1 MDRAPPSIQA
11 VTDEGSVQPQ
21 AVFASIRGRRSVKLK
36 DLDPA
41 PIDLTHVERMLEAAN
56 WAPSHG
62 KTEPWRFAVFCG
74 DDRRIVSDA
83 MSAAYRNLSRG
94 VSFSEDGLA
103 ATAGK
108 VWLAPVWI
116 ALGVEPDPKRPEW
129 EELIAF
135 GCAVHNAQLMACA
148 FGLGSKWTSGSTA
161 THPLVAEAVG
171 FSQATQL
178 RGFLYVGRPAVP
190 WPEGERRPI
199 EDKVRWVGECAPWPQ
214 GEA

>member
-1 MDRAPPSIQA
+1 M
-11 VTDEGSVQPQ
+11 
-21 AVFASIRGRRSVKLK
+21 VFASIRGRRSVKLK
-36 DLDPA
+36 DLDPG
-41 PIDLTHVERMLEAAN
+41 PIDLALVERMLEAAN

-74 DDRRIVSDA
+74 EQRRIVSDA
-83 MSAAYRNLSRG
+83 MSAAYREING
-94 VSFSEDGLA
+94 DGSFSENGLA

-116 ALGVEPDPKRPEW
+116 ALGVAPDPNRPEW

-135 GCAVHNAQLMACA
+135 GCAVHNAQLMACS

-161 THPLVAEAVG
+161 THPRVAEAVG
-171 FSQATQL
+171 FPAGTQL

-190 WPEGERRPI
+190 WPEGQRRPI
-199 EDKVRWVGECAPWPQ
+199 EDKVHWVGEVAPRTE